1 MKNITERFEFRDIR
15 PDEYDQAAEIEQIVF
30 PPHEAVFP
38 DDVRDHAAAAPEC
51 FMTAIDRDT
60 GLVAGF
66 LYGLPT
72 DEARFRD
79 DFFTD
84 VSLYDPSGANIM
96 LLGLDVLPEYQGHGL
111 GREIMRQYCLREKA
125 RGRKKLILTCL
136 ENLTGMY
143 EKFGY
148 TDLGLSGSEWGGETW
163 HEMEIELQK
172 LPDMK

>member
-1 MKNITERFEFRDIR
+1 MKSITEKFEFRDIR

-38 DDVRDHAAAAPEC
+38 DDVREHAAVAPEC
-51 FMTAIDRDT
+51 FMTAIDRET

-66 LYGLPT
+66 LYGLAT

-96 LLGLDVLPEYQGHGL
+96 LLGLDVLPE
-111 GREIMRQYCLREKA
+111 
-125 RGRKKLILTCL
+125 
-136 ENLTGMY
+136 
-143 EKFGY
+143 
-148 TDLGLSGSEWGGETW
+148 
-163 HEMEIELQK
+163 
-172 LPDMK
+172 